1 MIRTINSLYIK
12 ESLIGRLYQYFYIYF
27 ERFPAPTAE
36 TLFLL
41 LLSILAM
48 ESAHSI
54 RFLYTHFLSGVTE
67 KSLNAFYYAC
77 SYAKVDYSGFMN
89 VTASMSLKLVPESL
103 RPQPVFLC
111 IDDTMVPKFGK
122 KFDNVSKL
130 FDHAAHNGSN
140 YLNGHCFVS
149 LMLCVPVWRKQRV
162 VYLAVP
168 LGYRMWN
175 KEVSKLGLA
184 ASMIRQVM
192 PVFLSQRN
200 VIVLCDSWY
209 AKKDLVSVVDEYA
222 NLDIICNARYD
233 SVIYDPA
240 PQPTGRKGRPAKHG
254 KRLSPDSDFTLSDEK
269 IGEYHIGE
277 RRVLTNLFGQREVL
291 AYVTA
296 SGKTQGSRRLFFSTI
311 FPHQM
316 QMFCAWQEKA
326 PLNQTG
332 SSRMKFIPMLCYC
345 FRWNIEVSYYEQKT
359 FWSLCSY
366 MVRSQK
372 GIEMLVNLINIAY
385 CAMKILPY
393 QEKTLSKYQG
403 ASMQE
408 VRFALSVQIRQQIF
422 YASLLQNIE
431 TGIKSSI
438 VIKVLQRLLKQQ
450 NGCFN
455 KL

>member
-1 MIRTINSLYIK
+1 
-12 ESLIGRLYQYFYIYF
+12 
-27 ERFPAPTAE
+27 
-36 TLFLL
+36 
-41 LLSILAM
+41 M

-54 RFLYTHFLSGVTE
+54 RFLYRHFLSGITE

-89 VTASMSLKLVPESL
+89 ITASMALNLIPESL
-103 RPQPVFLC
+103 RSQPIFLC
-111 IDDTMVPKFGK
+111 IDDTMAAKFGK

-149 LMLCVPVWRKQRV
+149 LMLCVPVWRKHRI
-162 VYLAVP
+162 VYIAVP

-175 KEVSKLGLA
+175 KELSKLGLA

-192 PVFLSQRN
+192 PVFLSQKN

-209 AKKDLVSVVDEYA
+209 AKKDLVCVVNEYA

-233 SVIYDPA
+233 SVIYDLA
-240 PQPTGRKGRPAKHG
+240 PQPSGKKGRPAKHG
-254 KRLSPDSDFTLSDEK
+254 KRLSPDNDFTLSDEK
-269 IGEYHIGE
+269 VGEYYIGA

-296 SGKTQGSRRLFFSTI
+296 PEKTQGTRRLFFSTI
-311 FPHQM
+311 FPHQL
-316 QMFCAWQEKA
+316 QIFCAWQEKA

-332 SSRMKFIPMLCYC
+332 SSRMEFIPMLCYC

-372 GIEMLVNLINIAY
+372 GIEMLVNLINVAY

-393 QEKTLSKYQG
+393 QEKEFSKYRGESVQEFRFIL
-403 ASMQE
+403 SM
-408 VRFALSVQIRQQIF
+408 QIRQQIF
-422 YASLLQNIE
+422 YANLLRNIE
-431 TGIKSSI
+431 TGIKSNTF
-438 VIKVLQRLLKQQ
+438 IKVLKRLVKQQ
-450 NGCFN
+450 CGWRGRGRSESAGR
-455 KL
+455 LRG